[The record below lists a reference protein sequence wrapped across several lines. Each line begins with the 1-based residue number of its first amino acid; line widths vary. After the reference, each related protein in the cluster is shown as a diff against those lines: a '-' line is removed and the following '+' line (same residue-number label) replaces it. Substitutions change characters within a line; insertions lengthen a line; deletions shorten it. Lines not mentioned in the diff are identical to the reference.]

1 MAIRS
6 RDNEEDERSRDT
18 TCDVGAVGDC
28 RASDRR
34 EMGIFEFLDST
45 IRTLL
50 FRICFDLLRSFII
63 RFIYLYV

>member
-34 EMGIFEFLDST
+34 EMGISEFLDRFEHYYLEFVS
-45 IRTLL
+45 
-50 FRICFDLLRSFII
+50 IC
-63 RFIYLYV
+63 YVNL